1 MSFAAG
7 PQTSVGRTEAF
18 QLPGDR
24 MRPAEIAVVV
34 AVAAPRSVAAGVDI
48 RIGEPGAYLQP

>member
-18 QLPGDR
+18 QRPGDWT
-24 MRPAEIAVVV
+24 RPTEMAVAVV
-34 AVAAPRSVAAGVDI
+34 APTFVAAGVDI
-48 RIGEPGAYLQP
+48 RIGELGAYLQA